1 MAFLSDY
8 PLRPMATTYGSI
20 FSEGGVATSGRDG
33 FGVSGPPAGPEVPA
47 LPCES
52 AHDPRSRS

>member
-33 FGVSGPPAGPEVPA
+33 FGVSGPPAGPGGPGST
-47 LPCES
+47 LRIRP
-52 AHDPRSRS
+52 